1 MRVAQALSESEEPM
15 IRILIASKPVANDPP
30 EQRWIARTLMSM
42 ALPALLAVTQV
53 VAAQPGAPLTTHVFE
68 ITDDQEVLGQ
78 LQKVVAR
85 HEDTL
90 PDIGRLFDLG
100 HDEIARANPDVDVWL
115 PGEGTGILLPTQFV
129 LPEAPREGLVLNV
142 AAMRAYYFP
151 PRNAEGRQMVYTHPI
166 GIGRLGWATPLGTT
180 SISAKAKDPS
190 WYVPKS
196 ILKEHEEEGDPLPP
210 IVPPGPDNP
219 LGRYALRLKLPGYLI
234 HGTNQPWGV
243 GLRVSHGCIRL
254 YPEDIEALFEMVP
267 RNTPVHIV
275 EQPYLVGWHDGRLMF
290 TAHKPLE
297 ESGGDWL
304 TTLELIDRRLGEA
317 PQGVE
322 PGEIDWGRVARIAR
336 AGAGIALPIEL
347 DTPAAT
353 EWVAAV
359 PTVRTEA
366 VANYRPSEVEEAAP
380 EG

>member
-1 MRVAQALSESEEPM
+1 MTRLLIVRKHFEEQPTGWCWNPGTL
-15 IRILIASKPVANDPP
+15 ILAA
-30 EQRWIARTLMSM
+30 
-42 ALPALLAVTQV
+42 LAVLLV
-53 VAAQPGAPLTTHVFE
+53 VPQAHAAQPGPPLTTHVFE
-68 ITDDQEVLGQ
+68 IADEQEVLGQ

-85 HEDTL
+85 HKDTL
-90 PDIGRLFDLG
+90 PDIGRMFDLG

-115 PGEGTGILLPTQFV
+115 PGEGTEILLPTQFV
-129 LPEAPREGLVLNV
+129 MPEAPREGLVLNV
-142 AAMRAYYFP
+142 AAMRVYYFAP
-151 PRNAEGRQMVYTHPI
+151 KDAKGRQMVYTHPI

-219 LGRYALRLKLPGYLI
+219 LGQYALRLALPGYLI

-267 RNTPVHIV
+267 RKTAVHIV
-275 EQPYLVGWHDGRLMF
+275 EQPYLVGWHDGRLLF
-290 TAHKPLE
+290 TAHTPLE

-304 TTLELIDRRLGEA
+304 ATLELIDRRVGEA
-317 PQGVE
+317 PEGVE
-322 PGEIDWGRVARIAR
+322 AGEIDWGRVARIAR
-336 AGAGIALPIEL
+336 AGTGIALPIEI
-347 DTPAAT
+347 DTPVAT
-353 EWVAAV
+353 DWVAAV

-366 VANYRPSEVEEAAP
+366 VANYRPSEAEEAAP

>member
-1 MRVAQALSESEEPM
+1 MNRM
-15 IRILIASKPVANDPP
+15 LIASKPDVHGPTAGS
-30 EQRWIARTLMSM
+30 WIPWAIVLTMISG
-42 ALPALLAVTQV
+42 LLAATQAI
-53 VAAQPGAPLTTHVFE
+53 AAQPGPPSITHVFE
-68 ITDDQEVLGQ
+68 IASDQEVLGQ

-90 PDIGRLFDLG
+90 PDIGRMFDLG

-115 PGEGTGILLPTQFV
+115 PGAGTEILLPTQFV

-151 PRNAEGRQMVYTHPI
+151 PRDARGRQLVYTHPI
-166 GIGRLGWATPLGTT
+166 GIGRLGWATPLGST

-196 ILKEHEEEGDPLPP
+196 ILREHEEEGDPLPP

-219 LGRYALRLKLPGYLI
+219 LGRYALRLELPGYLI

-254 YPEDIEALFEMVP
+254 YPEDIEALFEMIP
-267 RNTPVHIV
+267 RKTPVHIV
-275 EQPYLVGWHDGRLMF
+275 EQPYLVGWHDGRLLF

-304 TTLELIDRRLGEA
+304 ATLELIDRRVGEA
-317 PQGVE
+317 PEGVE
-322 PGEIDWGRVARIAR
+322 AGEIDWGRVARIAR
-336 AGAGIALPIEL
+336 AGTGIALPIEL

-366 VANYRPSEVEEAAP
+366 VANYRPSEGEEAAP
-380 EG
+380 DG

>member
-1 MRVAQALSESEEPM
+1 MLTTNNARET
-15 IRILIASKPVANDPP
+15 RFGNKPVAA
-30 EQRWIARTLMSM
+30 IALSLT
-42 ALPALLAVTQV
+42 ALLAVMPA
-53 VAAQPGAPLTTHVFE
+53 VAAPPGPPLTTHVFE
-68 ITDDQEVLGQ
+68 VSDEQDVLGQ
-78 LQKVVAR
+78 LQHVVAR

-100 HDEIARANPDVDVWL
+100 HDEIARANPEVDVWL
-115 PGEGTGILLPTQFV
+115 PGEGKQILLPTQFV
-129 LPEAPREGLVLNV
+129 LPEAPREGLVINV
-142 AAMRAYYFP
+142 AAMRAYYYP
-151 PRNAEGRQMVYTHPI
+151 PRDKDGRQRVYTHPI

-219 LGRYALRLKLPGYLI
+219 LGRYALRLAMPGYLI

-254 YPEDIEALFEMVP
+254 YPEDIEALFEMIP
-267 RNTPVHIV
+267 RNTAVHIV
-275 EQPYLVGWHDGRLMF
+275 EQPYLVGWHDGRLLF
-290 TAHKPLE
+290 TAHMPLE

-304 TTLELIDRRLGEA
+304 ATLELIDRHLGEA
-317 PQGVE
+317 PQGIE
-322 PGEIDWGRVARIAR
+322 PRDVDWGRVARIAR
-336 AGAGIALPIEL
+336 AGNGIALPIEIG
-347 DTPAAT
+347 TPAPA
-353 EWVAAV
+353 EWVATV

-366 VANYRPSEVEEAAP
+366 VANYRPSEEEESAP

>member
-1 MRVAQALSESEEPM
+1 MSRVLTIKNVRRTRAGRQSGDAITLLMAALWSFLMFTQAYAEP
-15 IRILIASKPVANDPP
+15 
-30 EQRWIARTLMSM
+30 
-42 ALPALLAVTQV
+42 
-53 VAAQPGAPLTTHVFE
+53 PGPPLTTHVFE
-68 ITDDQEVLGQ
+68 IADGQEVLGR

-90 PDIGRLFDLG
+90 PDIGRMFDLG
-100 HDEIARANPDVDVWL
+100 HDEIARANPEVDVWL
-115 PGEGTGILLPTQFV
+115 PGEGTQVLLPTQYV
-129 LPEAPREGLVLNV
+129 LPEAPREGLVINV
-142 AAMRAYYFP
+142 AAMRAYYYP
-151 PRNAEGRQMVYTHPI
+151 PRDADGRQMVYTHPI

-210 IVPPGPDNP
+210 VVPPGPDNP
-219 LGRYALRLKLPGYLI
+219 LGRYALRLAMPGYLI

-254 YPEDIEALFEMVP
+254 YPEDIEALFEMIP
-267 RNTPVHIV
+267 RKTVVHIV
-275 EQPYLVGWHDGRLMF
+275 EQPYLVGWHDGRLLF

-304 TTLELIDRRLGEA
+304 ATLELIDRHLGEA
-317 PQGVE
+317 PEGVE
-322 PGEIDWGRVARIAR
+322 PGEVDWGRVARIAR
-336 AGAGIALPIEL
+336 AGTGIALPIEV

-353 EWVAAV
+353 EWVATV

-366 VANYRPSEVEEAAP
+366 VANYRPSEAEEAAP